1 MMLGSLLLAV
11 LALGSDVFPE
21 RLCENLPEAA
31 PEVKA
36 WVARTVPE
44 IPVLRVRE
52 LGEETVLETIRRAS
66 VSGWGSVEF
75 FANVAFREP
84 CTLHLSGKAL
94 RSVDT
99 AFDLDLLTP
108 VKGKDKRGKDFEMTS
123 ALAGRGRLLLF
134 YDRDGIVYRNER
146 ENRDFKLASRVEFDA
161 PGPDLLQNVHG
172 LWARVLLFGW
182 VGIRSIVKDGKN
194 LEVRAGRFT
203 SESVL
208 RPIQARNDTAG
219 TAR

>member
-1 MMLGSLLLAV
+1 VVLGVLLLAV
-11 LALGSDVFPE
+11 LSLGPDVFPE
-21 RLCENLPEAA
+21 RPCENLPEAA

-36 WVARTVPE
+36 WLAGTAPE
-44 IPVLRVRE
+44 LTLLRVRE
-52 LGEETVLETIRRAS
+52 LGEETVLEAIRRAS
-66 VSGWGSVEF
+66 ASGWGSMEF

-84 CTLHLSGKAL
+84 CTLYLSREAL

-108 VKGKDKRGKDFEMTS
+108 VRGKDKRGNDFEMTA

-161 PGPDLLQNVHG
+161 PGPELLQNVRG

-182 VGIRSIVKDGKN
+182 LGIRSIVKDGEK
-194 LEVRAGRFT
+194 LEVRAGTFT
-203 SESVL
+203 SEFAPK
-208 RPIQARNDTAG
+208 PIQARKDTARS
-219 TAR
+219 AR